1 MNWDIAEA
9 RHLSSVDALV
19 RVGDV
24 EEEVLLVVLLVEA
37 AHGGGG
43 WRDHVVDEEEEG
55 ILGPQADPLANEEI
69 ELKDEKGELK
79 TFCLK

>member
-1 MNWDIAEA
+1 M
-9 RHLSSVDALV
+9 
-19 RVGDV
+19 
-24 EEEVLLVVLLVEA
+24 VLLVEA

-55 ILGPQADPLANEEI
+55 VLGPEADPLANEEI